1 MNMIYQKSATA
12 LRRMRSKIW
21 DYDNTPKESKAERV
35 LSYLK
40 ARTMRDNTGGAYRRN
55 AYAEVMWM

>member
-1 MNMIYQKSATA
+1 MKKYEKSASA
-12 LRRMRSKIW
+12 LRRMRSKIF
-21 DYDNTPKESKAERV
+21 DFDGTPKEGQAEKV

-40 ARTMRDNTGGAYRRN
+40 SRMMRDNTGLAYKRN